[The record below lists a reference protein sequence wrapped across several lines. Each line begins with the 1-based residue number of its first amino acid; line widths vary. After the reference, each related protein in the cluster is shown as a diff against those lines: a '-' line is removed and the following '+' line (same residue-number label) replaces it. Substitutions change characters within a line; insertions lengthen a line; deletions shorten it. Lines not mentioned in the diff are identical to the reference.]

1 MFDYLNSQGE
11 GPMAQSQHATSSF
24 HKPLPY
30 LSPGQIKEICEAA
43 EVYISAQRNRF
54 WGRGANLSRGQI
66 SKLSAFFR
74 ADLLKSIRLFVLEDD
89 RVPNPPFYP
98 TLRAMGFESLPDFAL
113 MEAVTFKEVIVSNE
127 SCSEGVLFHE
137 LVHAEQYRQLGL
149 GRFAEL
155 YVRGFLSG
163 GGYDGIPLEVN
174 AYSLGAR
181 FEDRREA
188 HFSVEA
194 EVSSWIKRRAF

>member
-1 MFDYLNSQGE
+1 
-11 GPMAQSQHATSSF
+11 MAQSQHATSSF

-43 EVYISAQRNRF
+43 EVYIAEQRSRF
-54 WGRGANLSRGQI
+54 WGRGIDLSRDQL
-66 SKLSAFFR
+66 SSLSAFFR
-74 ADLLKSIRLFVLEDD
+74 ADLLNSIRLFVLEDE

-98 TLRAMGFESLPDFAL
+98 MLRAMGFDNLPDFAL
-113 MEAVTFKEVIVSNE
+113 MAAVTFQDVIVSNE
-127 SCSEGVLFHE
+127 PCSEGVLFHE

-174 AYSLGAR
+174 AYSLGTR
-181 FEDRREA
+181 FEDGRGA
-188 HFSVEA
+188 HFSVEG
-194 EVSSWIKRRAF
+194 EVSSWIKRGAF

>member
-1 MFDYLNSQGE
+1 
-11 GPMAQSQHATSSF
+11 MAQSQHATSSF
-24 HKPLPY
+24 HEPLPY

-43 EVYISAQRNRF
+43 EVHISEQRSRF
-54 WGRGANLSRGQI
+54 WGRGTSLSREQI
-66 SKLSAFFR
+66 SRLSAFFR
-74 ADLLKSIRLFVLEDD
+74 TDLLKLIRLFVLEDE

-98 TLRAMGFESLPDFAL
+98 ALRAMGFDNLPDFAL
-113 MEAVTFKEVIVSNE
+113 MEAVTFQDVIVSNE
-127 SCSEGVLFHE
+127 PCPEGVLFHE

-174 AYSLGAR
+174 AYTLGTR
-181 FEDRREA
+181 LEDGREER
-188 HFSVEA
+188 FSVES

>member
-1 MFDYLNSQGE
+1 
-11 GPMAQSQHATSSF
+11 MAQSQHATSSF

-43 EVYISAQRNRF
+43 EVYISEQRNRF
-54 WGRGANLSRGQI
+54 WGRGANLLRGQI

-74 ADLLKSIRLFVLEDD
+74 VDLLKSIRLFVLEDE

-98 TLRAMGFESLPDFAL
+98 MLRAMGFANLPDFAL
-113 MEAVTFKEVIVSNE
+113 MEAVTFKDVIVSNE
-127 SCSEGVLFHE
+127 PCSDGVLFHE
-137 LVHAEQYRQLGL
+137 LVHAEQYRQLGV

-163 GGYDGIPLEVN
+163 GSYDGIPLEVN

-194 EVSSWIKRRAF
+194 EVSSWIRRRAFYF